1 MHAWSGQLIKQR
13 DDVQVIKRYRDVA
26 CGPDLRML
34 TRRISPILQKQ
45 ADALGKA
52 LLGGLNWSR
61 AMGPGAKLEIG
72 RFVMIDGAEH
82 EQDETED

>member
-1 MHAWSGQLIKQR
+1 MNS
-13 DDVQVIKRYRDVA
+13 RYGSLFQIDSV
-26 CGPDLRML
+26 
-34 TRRISPILQKQ
+34 
-45 ADALGKA
+45 ADAGSARRLDRVPLNGTKSDGGYDEA
-52 LLGGLNWSR
+52 WLLKWTR